1 MEEQSISKFSRADE
15 FFPLGIIPLESA
27 TELGQKIDMHLMNW
41 YYSENP
47 DKALPEGKESR
58 LLRAKCPR
66 FSSGDGKGLLFD
78 TVRGYDLYILV
89 DVGNYSC
96 TYNMYGKTAYMSPD
110 DHFADLKRIIG
121 AVSGKAERVSVIMPT
136 LYGGRQHKRSMRE
149 SLDCAQALQELSNM
163 GVKNVI
169 TFDAHDP
176 RVQNACP
183 LMGFDNAMP
192 TYQVLKALF
201 RHVKDLKIDKDHLMV
216 VSPDEGAMSRNMY
229 YSSVLGLDLGMFYKR
244 RDYSVIVNGKNPIV
258 AHEYLGS
265 SVEGKDIF
273 VADDII
279 ASGES
284 MLDLARDLKKGG
296 ANRIFMFATYGLFTE
311 GLEKFQKA
319 YEEGLFTGI
328 LSTNLTYRSPE
339 LLEQPWYMEVD
350 VSKYIA
356 YFILAIHQN
365 RSITNLM
372 DPHKKIKALLD
383 KYIAEQNKAN

>member
-1 MEEQSISKFSRADE
+1 MEEQSISKFSRSDE

-47 DKALPEGKESR
+47 DKMKTSENSESR

-66 FSSGDGKGLLFD
+66 FSSGDGKGLLLD

-96 TYNMYGKTAYMSPD
+96 TYNMYGKTVYMSPD
-110 DHFADLKRIIG
+110 DHFADLKRVIG
-121 AVSGKAERVSVIMPT
+121 AVSGKAERISVIMPT

-265 SVEGKDIF
+265 SVKGQDIF

-284 MLDLARDLKKGG
+284 MLDLARDLKKEG
-296 ANRIFMFATYGLFTE
+296 ANRIYMFATYGLFTE

-319 YEEGLFTGI
+319 YEEGLFAGI

-383 KYIAEQNKAN
+383 KYPGAAR

>member
-1 MEEQSISKFSRADE
+1 MEEQSISKFSRSDE

-47 DKALPEGKESR
+47 DKMKTSENSESR

-66 FSSGDGKGLLFD
+66 FSSGDGKGLLLD

-96 TYNMYGKTAYMSPD
+96 TYNMYGKTVYMSPD
-110 DHFADLKRIIG
+110 DHFADLKRVIG
-121 AVSGKAERVSVIMPT
+121 AVSGKAERISVIMPT

-229 YSSVLGLDLGMFYKR
+229 YSSDLGIFYKR

-265 SVEGKDIF
+265 SVKGKDIF

-284 MLDLARDLKKGG
+284 MLDLARDLKKEG
-296 ANRIFMFATYGLFTE
+296 ANRIYMFATYGLFTE

-319 YEEGLFTGI
+319 YEEGLFAGI

-383 KYIAEQNKAN
+383 KYPGAAR

>member
-1 MEEQSISKFSRADE
+1 MEEQSISKFSRSDE

-47 DKALPEGKESR
+47 DKMKTSENSESR

-66 FSSGDGKGLLFD
+66 FSSGDGKGLLLD

-96 TYNMYGKTAYMSPD
+96 TYNMYGKTVYMSPD
-110 DHFADLKRIIG
+110 DHFADLKRVIG
-121 AVSGKAERVSVIMPT
+121 AVSGKAERISVIMPT

-265 SVEGKDIF
+265 SVKGKDIF

-284 MLDLARDLKKGG
+284 MLDLARDLKKEG
-296 ANRIFMFATYGLFTE
+296 ANRIYMFATYGLFTE

-319 YEEGLFTGI
+319 YEEGLFAGI

-383 KYIAEQNKAN
+383 KYPGAAR